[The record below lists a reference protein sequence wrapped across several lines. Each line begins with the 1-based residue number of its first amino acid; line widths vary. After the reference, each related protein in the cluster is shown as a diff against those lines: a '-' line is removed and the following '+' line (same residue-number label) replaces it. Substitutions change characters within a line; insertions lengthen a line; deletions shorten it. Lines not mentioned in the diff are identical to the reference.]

1 MHRRDL
7 IFARLYYFTF
17 MGGWGFILP
26 FINLFYVDLGL
37 SGKEIGLIASTS
49 SLVGMVAAPV
59 WVSQV
64 KKHPQAQ
71 RFLQLA
77 LVLGAAGYFMVGQQT
92 SFLPIVII
100 VFMQAIAS
108 SGIMPLS
115 DSMAVSVSQKASTG
129 YGSVRVWASF
139 GWIITVLTSGALV
152 ERLGFVSGFVG
163 VCLMWLLSAGVVVLI
178 DREYFTGKPGVGT
191 SASGLLT
198 AVHHVIG
205 DRTLLGFAIA
215 LIFVGF
221 LNSGVLQFENVYLSQ
236 LGASKQLISVA
247 GILSAVVELPF
258 MIWADRIV
266 RRFGPHRLMLAALS
280 MTFFQRA
287 TVLLLPSIAT
297 IMIVRFIGGMAFS
310 FYTIS
315 YMGLI
320 SSRTEQSE
328 TGTIL
333 ALFTM
338 TISGLVNIIASP
350 VGGALFDAL
359 GTRWLY
365 AFSMTGYAIA
375 VSSLWLTRPK
385 STSSPSI

>member
-115 DSMAVSVSQKASTG
+115 DSMAVSVSQKAGTG

-163 VCLMWLLSAGVVVLI
+163 VCLMWLLSAGVVMLI

-328 TGTIL
+328 TGTVL
-333 ALFTM
+333 ALFTV

-359 GTRWLY
+359 GARWLY